1 MCCGQVSRPR
11 KQLLIGALRRVG
23 RGLLDEV
30 TLHPVDMRVR
40 RDPVIAAEQPGQAG
54 VADRDVEVVGIIV
67 GDRLPV
73 ERSRPQRDLAGRL
86 QRLETVGRDLV
97 LELRHHLGDGRKV
110 AWLPSPFRP
119 ELVEG
124 VPFLAAG

>member
-1 MCCGQVSRPR
+1 
-11 KQLLIGALRRVG
+11 
-23 RGLLDEV
+23 
-30 TLHPVDMRVR
+30 MRSTCAVR

-73 ERSRPQRDLAGRL
+73 ERPGTKRDLAGRL
-86 QRLETVGRDLV
+86 QLLEPVGRDLV
-97 LELRHHLGDGRKV
+97 LERRHHLGDGRKV
-110 AWLPSPFRP
+110 AWLPVSVRP